1 MSQVTPNTSHAAL
14 VGHHEGASVLDDLI
28 ARFDARMSFVS
39 GVPDSALLTAF
50 HEGQRSV
57 IRFILDTV
65 VSVESGTPKFPP
77 IL

>member
-1 MSQVTPNTSHAAL
+1 MSQVTPATYHAAL
-14 VGHHEGASVLDDLI
+14 VGHHEGATVLDDLI

-39 GVPDSALLTAF
+39 DHADLTAY

-65 VSVESGTPKFPP
+65 VSVESGAPKFPP
-77 IL
+77 TL

>member
-1 MSQVTPNTSHAAL
+1 MSQVTPETYYAAL
-14 VGHHEGASVLDDLI
+14 VGHHEGSAVLDDLI
-28 ARFDARMSFVS
+28 ARFDAKASFVP
-39 GVPDSALLTAF
+39 GQRDLTAY

-57 IRFILDTV
+57 IRFILDAV